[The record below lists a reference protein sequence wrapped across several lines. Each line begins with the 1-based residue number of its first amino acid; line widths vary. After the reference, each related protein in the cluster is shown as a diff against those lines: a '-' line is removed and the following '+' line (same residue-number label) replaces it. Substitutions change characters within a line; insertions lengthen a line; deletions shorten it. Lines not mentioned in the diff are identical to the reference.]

1 MKTIPSPALSLAV
14 TSCLALLC
22 PASALLAQTAT
33 QDIPLDA
40 GWNAVW
46 LEVEPIY
53 PDDHA
58 HSPGQAKAPDDVFT
72 NPTVTKVIS
81 PNPSAGTAEFFA
93 QNPTAVPATITQALW
108 QQWSRS
114 AVANNNNLRM
124 VTGNRPYLIHAS
136 APGAVAITGKVRFQ
150 RPVWVA
156 DRYNLIGF
164 GLAGTP
170 ASPTLPTFAEFFAP
184 VSTTHQASRIYQLN
198 ATSGN
203 WTAVTPTTAMTS
215 NEAYWI
221 FSNGSSDYMGPI
233 AVDFKGAPTGGL
245 SFGGPTDVRQV
256 GTGTDGLELD
266 LEEIVFSNLSES
278 QPGAPTLDL
287 IEADPGPG
295 TLALHVVKPNSTNLG
310 YTLGNRVDTAA
321 GPTTNPS
328 NLDEIVNGGTT
339 RILTLGARRNWNSGQ
354 AGRTNLYRLQTG
366 GKTLFWLPIS
376 ATRTDVLLPTDL
388 LPESNVGNVKGLWIG
403 EVSVT
408 GVSSLVENGAPVR
421 PVTAPAPI
429 RLLLHSD
436 DSGKV
441 RLLSQVTIMKSRSAD
456 PSVTPASVLVV
467 DDERIPF
474 FEGIKER
481 NGKKVGIRLEAV
493 AFEMPR
499 DTSRSAQEDENQ
511 QDGVV
516 DDLIDF
522 IVAESTSPSSDWRD
536 GTGLYNTRSDV
547 TPAAIDSYL
556 LFRNLR
562 PPTLKEVYH
571 STLPCDG
578 ALGAGK
584 TVQTRP
590 STLSMDGFHRANPFR
605 HAFHQKHAKGPRI
618 TRELSIVLNPEQTV
632 PDRLLGTYREEITG
646 LTKSRITLTGDIR
659 MQRVT
664 KIGTLEGAQ

>member
-1 MKTIPSPALSLAV
+1 MKTTSSPLLPLAV
-14 TSCLALLC
+14 TSYLALLC
-22 PASALLAQTAT
+22 SAPTLSARTAT
-33 QDIPLDA
+33 QDIPLNA
-40 GWNAVW
+40 GWNSVW
-46 LEVEPIY
+46 LEVEPVY
-53 PDDHA
+53 PADHA
-58 HSPGQAKAPDDVFT
+58 NKAGQTKPPGEVFT
-72 NPTVTKVIS
+72 SPKVTKVIT

-93 QNPTAVPATITQALW
+93 QNPADVPTTFTQTLW

-114 AVANNNNLRM
+114 NPANNNNLRM
-124 VTGNRPYLIHAS
+124 VTGNRPYLIEAS
-136 APGAVAITGKVRFQ
+136 APGAISITGKVRFQ
-150 RPVWVA
+150 RPIWVA

-164 GLAGTP
+164 GLSGTP
-170 ASPTLPTFAEFFAP
+170 ASPALPSFAEFFEP
-184 VSTTHQASRIYQLN
+184 VSTTHQTSRIYKLN
-198 ATSGN
+198 ADGN
-203 WTAVTPTTAMTS
+203 WTLIGGNTTMAS

-245 SFGGPTDVRQV
+245 SFGGSTDVRQV

-295 TLALHVVKPNSTNLG
+295 TLALHVVKPNSTNLE

-339 RILTLGARRNWNSGQ
+339 RILTLGASRNWNSGQ

-499 DTSRSAQEDENQ
+499 DTSRTAQEDENQ

-522 IVAESTSPSSDWRD
+522 IVAESISPSSDWRD
-536 GTGLYNTRSDV
+536 GTGRYATRSAV
-547 TPAAIDSYL
+547 TQAAIDSYL

-562 PPTLKEVYH
+562 PPSLKEVYH

-590 STLSMDGFHRANPFR
+590 GTLSMDGFHRANPFR

-618 TRELSIVLNPEQTV
+618 TRELSIVLNPEQAV

-646 LTKSRITLTGDIR
+646 LTKSRIALTGDIK

-664 KIGTLEGAQ
+664 NVGTLEGAQ